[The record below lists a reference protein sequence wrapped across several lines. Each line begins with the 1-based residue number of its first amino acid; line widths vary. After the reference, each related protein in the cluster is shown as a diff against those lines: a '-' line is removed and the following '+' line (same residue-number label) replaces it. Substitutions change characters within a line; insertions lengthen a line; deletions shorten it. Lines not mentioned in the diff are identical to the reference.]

1 MEEVSTRLALA
12 TGLLLIGLAV
22 VAVLSRS
29 PATLAQT
36 NGVPLAS
43 TLTHTEHTTQVCQ
56 SGETL
61 PRETSALR
69 LALFSMLGPRIT
81 VRAYA
86 GSRLVTQGTQHDGW
100 DGTDIVVPVRSV
112 PHTSG
117 PVTVCLRLD
126 SVDSEVSLLGADAPG
141 ATQLTVGGR
150 ALPDRMRIEYL
161 RPGRASWWSYAGTI
175 LRDIGFGHALNG
187 DVNALL
193 ALGLATAVLALSSW
207 LILRDLR

>member
-1 MEEVSTRLALA
+1 MGKVPIRLVLA

-36 NGVPLAS
+36 NGIPLAT
-43 TLTHTEHTTQVCQ
+43 TLVHTGHPTRACQ

-86 GSRLVTQGTQHDGW
+86 GSQIVTQGAQHGGW
-100 DGTDIVVPVRSV
+100 DGTDIVVPVRRV
-112 PHTSG
+112 PRTTG
-117 PVTVCLRLD
+117 PVTVCLQLD
-126 SVDSEVSLLGADAPG
+126 TVDSEVSLLGAGAPG
-141 ATQLTVGGR
+141 ATLTVGGR

-161 RPGRASWWSYAGTI
+161 RPGRATWWSYAGTI
-175 LRDIGFGHALNG
+175 VRNIGFGHALSGGLN
-187 DVNALL
+187 VVL
-193 ALGLATAVLALSSW
+193 ALELATAVLALSSW